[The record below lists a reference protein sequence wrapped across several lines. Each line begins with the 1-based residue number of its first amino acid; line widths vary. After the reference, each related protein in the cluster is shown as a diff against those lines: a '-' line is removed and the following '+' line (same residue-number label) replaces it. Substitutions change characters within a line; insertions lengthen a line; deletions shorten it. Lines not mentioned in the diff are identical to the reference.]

1 MQQAQNGALFNVQAY
16 FLYACNHRT
25 KIITT
30 KAIVLSNNY
39 ANIAYTKHSNTM
51 KNTQK
56 HPQRAVNA
64 EKLILF
70 ILFNV
75 ALLTM
80 IAFCASFQASAEVF
94 FLSIVLIAF
103 DFLFIALAVESNK
116 RQ

>member
-1 MQQAQNGALFNVQAY
+1 
-16 FLYACNHRT
+16 
-25 KIITT
+25 
-30 KAIVLSNNY
+30 
-39 ANIAYTKHSNTM
+39 M

-56 HPQRAVNA
+56 HPQRATNA
-64 EKLILF
+64 EKLILLV
-70 ILFNV
+70 IFNAV
-75 ALLTM
+75 LLWM